1 MRGAAF
7 RTRRQYDVRLEPEQF
22 RALARIARQDAGLT
36 IPEGKAGMVQ
46 SRLARRLRVVG
57 LDGFDAYLALVESTG
72 GAEER
77 RELISALTTNVTQF
91 FRERHHFETLRNE
104 VLPPLVARAQTG
116 GRVRLWSAGCSTGQ
130 EAFSI
135 ACEVIRLAPRA
146 PRFDIR
152 ILATDIDRNVLRR
165 AREGRY
171 PSTVFTGLSPDD
183 IASLSGAAGARSGET
198 VIRPELRDLVTFRE
212 LNLLGPWPIRGAFD
226 AIFCRNVVIY
236 FDAEAQR
243 RLWPRFEAAL
253 APGGWLFLG
262 HSERLNGDAAPG
274 MANVGVTT
282 YRRLSVAPREE
293 TR

>member
-1 MRGAAF
+1 MMAPDH
-7 RTRRQYDVRLEPEQF
+7 RTRQRHEIRLDPKHF
-22 RALARIARQDAGLT
+22 RAVARIARDDAGLT
-36 IPEGKAGMVQ
+36 IPEGKTAMVQ
-46 SRLARRLRVVG
+46 SRLARRLRAVG
-57 LDGFDAYLALVESTG
+57 IDGFEAYLALVESPA

-91 FRERHHFETLRNE
+91 FRERHHFETLRST
-104 VLPPLVARAQTG
+104 VLPPLVARARAG

-135 ACEVIRLAPRA
+135 ACELARLAPEA
-146 PRFDIR
+146 PRLDIR
-152 ILATDIDRNVLRR
+152 VLATDIDRNVLRR

-171 PSTVFTGLSPDD
+171 PSAAFAGLSPND
-183 IASLSGAAGARSGET
+183 IASLAGAAGAENGET
-198 VIRPELRDLVTFRE
+198 AIRPELHGLVTFRE
-212 LNLLGPWPIRGAFD
+212 LNLLGPWPIRRPID

-236 FDAEAQR
+236 FDSDTQR
-243 RLWPRFEAAL
+243 RLWPRFESAL

-262 HSERLNGDAAPG
+262 HSERLQSDAAPG

-282 YRRLSVAPREE
+282 YRRLSVDPREE